1 MTRERILK
9 KDRGML
15 QQSWSWQ
22 ITEQLLKTGR
32 YENSQNNW
40 RCFNPEWQERF
51 CSVIWPLL
59 LSWTLQHGFF
69 VDLHE
74 SSNILI
80 LSSTCRGAALLLS
93 LLAEAICAIWCLIDN
108 SINQWL
114 HWLPTERKHKLWQTR
129 MKSDISFNTR
139 YFITCN
145 SIRWISRCT
154 QYDNHL

>member
-51 CSVIWPLL
+51 CSVILASAPLMDAAAR
-59 LSWTLQHGFF
+59 FF

-80 LSSTCRGAALLLS
+80 LSSTRRGAALLLS

-114 HWLPTERKHKLWQTR
+114 HWLPTERKRKLWQTR

-139 YFITCN
+139 YYIKCN

-154 QYDNHL
+154 QYDKHL

>member
-51 CSVIWPLL
+51 CSVILASAPLMDAAAR
-59 LSWTLQHGFF
+59 FF

-80 LSSTCRGAALLLS
+80 LSSTRRGAALLLS
-93 LLAEAICAIWCLIDN
+93 LLAEAICAIWCLIDS

-114 HWLPTERKHKLWQTR
+114 HWLPTERKRKLWQTR

-145 SIRWISRCT
+145 SIRWISRCP